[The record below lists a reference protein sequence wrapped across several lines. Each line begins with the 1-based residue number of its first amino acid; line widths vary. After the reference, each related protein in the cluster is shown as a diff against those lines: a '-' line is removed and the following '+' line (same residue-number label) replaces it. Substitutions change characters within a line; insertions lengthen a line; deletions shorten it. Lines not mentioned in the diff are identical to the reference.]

1 MNQYPSSRVRE
12 ALERTRGTFDSF
24 DAADWYDMALAC
36 LDQAGMRVAGWT
48 DPGVTDPGVNMPGRT
63 QRKKK
68 IVDPV
73 AVAGESTPEGNK

>member
-12 ALERTRGTFDSF
+12 ALERAKGTFGSF

-48 DPGVTDPGVNMPGRT
+48 DPGVNMPGRT
-63 QRKKK
+63 RRKKK

>member
-36 LDQAGMRVAGWT
+36 LDQAGMCVAGWT
-48 DPGVTDPGVNMPGRT
+48 DPGVNMPRRT
-63 QRKKK
+63 RRKKK

>member
-48 DPGVTDPGVNMPGRT
+48 DPGVNMPRRT
-63 QRKKK
+63 RRKKK
-68 IVDPV
+68 IVDSV

>member
-48 DPGVTDPGVNMPGRT
+48 DPGVNMPRRT
-63 QRKKK
+63 RRKKK